1 MCCIA
6 INEIARSLGKLNLAL
21 LSECFEQIQ
30 TDEVI
35 ITQERL
41 EHIKSRHP
49 EDFDYFLMYGKE
61 SIESPDIILKDEKN
75 TATVFMIK
83 RLPETN
89 LNVIVRVALDTDK
102 DGLKNSVMTFYRL
115 RNRNLEKMMKRHEL
129 LYKAE

>member
-1 MCCIA
+1 MA
-6 INEIARSLGKLNLAL
+6 TNEIARSLGKLNVAL
-21 LSECFEQIQ
+21 LSDCFEQIQ

-41 EHIKSRHP
+41 EHIKRRHP
-49 EDFDYFLMYGKE
+49 EDFDYFSMYGKE
-61 SIESPDIILKDEKN
+61 SIALPDIILKDEKN

-115 RNRNLEKMMKRHEL
+115 RNKNLEKMMKRYEL

>member
-1 MCCIA
+1 MA
-6 INEIARSLGKLNLAL
+6 TNEIARSLRKLNLAF
-21 LSECFEQIQ
+21 LSDCFGQIQ

-35 ITQERL
+35 IMQERL
-41 EHIKSRHP
+41 EHIKRRHP
-49 EDFDYFLMYGKE
+49 EDFDYFSMYGKE
-61 SIESPDIILKDEKN
+61 SIALPDIILKDEKN

-115 RNRNLEKMMKRHEL
+115 RNKNLEKMMKRYEL

>member
-1 MCCIA
+1 MA
-6 INEIARSLGKLNLAL
+6 TNEIARSLGKLNVTL
-21 LSECFEQIQ
+21 LSDCFEQIQ

-41 EHIKSRHP
+41 EHIKRRHP
-49 EDFDYFLMYGKE
+49 EDFDYFSMYGKE
-61 SIESPDIILKDEKN
+61 SIALPDIILKDEKN

-115 RNRNLEKMMKRHEL
+115 RNKNLEKMMKRYEL